1 MDDLQDQRQQLIKSR
16 ARLRE
21 ADENVKESGRI
32 LTRIACG
39 VAKSKIVVA
48 VVIIIEVIILG
59 GVLYWKL
66 SPS

>member
-1 MDDLQDQRQQLIKSR
+1 M
-16 ARLRE
+16 RE
-21 ADENVKESGRI
+21 ADENVEESGRI